1 MSGSSIPLEIA
12 KSSTAGLR
20 AARLTINRNRYR
32 GETKTMRS
40 FITNAACMAAA
51 AFSMTAGASAENLEG
66 RWAATVTQAGVAI
79 PFRLDITGEGDH
91 VIGTLY
97 NGDDKE
103 TTTSATIRDGKVQLN
118 FEHYLTSISAEVKN
132 GELDG
137 KIINSRR
144 VGNVDVGGGGAA
156 AAPAR
161 TGNRRNG
168 ANVQP
173 GEEEAARVGSAFHAS
188 RYVAPTAASVA
199 NVPSIDGV
207 WEIPHDSPKGEKA
220 WRLIVQQHGADI
232 TTTILRVDGDTGA
245 LTGSWQGDKFV
256 ASHFD
261 GARPGLFE
269 LKLLPD
275 GNLQVD
281 NKTTGPRGGMMVA
294 YRPEVARAKGLPE
307 PANYLT
313 HTSVRDPQE
322 VFAYS
327 FPDIHGKVVSNTDPK
342 FQGKVVLAIVTGTW
356 CPNCHD
362 EAQYLVQLYNKYHDQ
377 GLEIVA
383 IDFEEPDQ
391 QTSLTRVNAFIKQY
405 KVPYTYLIAGA
416 PADMW
421 DKVPQAVNLNT
432 WPATLFIG
440 RDGKVKATHAGFASP
455 ASGVFNAQLKQEF
468 TSNIERLLRENREQR
483 SE

>member
-1 MSGSSIPLEIA
+1 MKTYIA
-12 KSSTAGLR
+12 RTTCIV
-20 AARLTINRNRYR
+20 AAAF
-32 GETKTMRS
+32 G
-40 FITNAACMAAA
+40 MAAA
-51 AFSMTAGASAENLEG
+51 ASAENIEG

-79 PFRLDITGEGDH
+79 PFRLDISGDGDRI
-91 VIGTLY
+91 VGTLY
-97 NGDDKE
+97 NGEDKE
-103 TTTSATIRDGKVQLN
+103 TTTSAAIGDGKVKLN
-118 FEHYLTSISAEVKN
+118 FDHYLTSITAEVKN

-137 KIINSRR
+137 RIVNSRR
-144 VGNVDVGGGGAA
+144 VDLGTNAA
-156 AAPAR
+156 ATP
-161 TGNRRNG
+161 
-168 ANVQP
+168 QP
-173 GEEEAARVGSAFHAS
+173 GAEEAARIGSAFHAV
-188 RYVAPTAASVA
+188 RYVAPTAASIA

-207 WEIPHDSPKGEKA
+207 WEIPHESPKGEKA
-220 WRLIVQQHGADI
+220 WRLIVQQHGPDI

-275 GNLQVD
+275 GTLEVN
-281 NKTTGPRGGMMVA
+281 NRTTGPRGGVLIA

-313 HTSVRDPQE
+313 HTTVRDPQE
-322 VFAYS
+322 VFTYS
-327 FPDIHGKVVSNTDPK
+327 FPDTHGNVVSDSDPR

-383 IDFEEPDQ
+383 LDFEEPDQ
-391 QTSLTRVNAFIKQY
+391 QSSLTRVNALIKQY
-405 KVPYTYLIAGA
+405 KVPYTCLIAGA
-416 PADMW
+416 SADMW

-440 RDGKVKATHAGFASP
+440 RDGRVKATHAGFASP
-455 ASGVFNAQLKQEF
+455 ASGVYNAELKKEF
-468 TSNIERLLRENREQR
+468 TSNIERLLRENREQK